1 MEILDFLKDYWVIL
15 STFLGGILYLYKSA
29 KDINESIKCT
39 LRNDILEIYDRC
51 KDEKKITRYQL
62 ESILFSYEAYKK
74 RKGNSFVAEI
84 VDRVQ
89 NFELID

>member
-1 MEILDFLKDYWVIL
+1 MEILKLVKEYWVLISTL
-15 STFLGGILYLYKSA
+15 SGAALYLYKSA